1 MSRAFLPNHFA
12 FPTLSILSYSYSCAV
27 CVTVIA
33 ISSFVVGTHESI
45 GVLEEEQPLEASPMQ
60 VLGDPFP
67 EEEVVDISMTV
78 RFGLQREGVF
88 LGEDQLGRAVA
99 EGGDLVIPAKV
110 VITIAY
116 TRYIIHIYNPC
127 NSVM

>member
-1 MSRAFLPNHFA
+1 M
-12 FPTLSILSYSYSCAV
+12 
-27 CVTVIA
+27 
-33 ISSFVVGTHESI
+33 FVVGTHESI
-45 GVLEEEQPLEASPMQ
+45 GVLEEKQPLEASPMQ
-60 VLGDPFP
+60 VFGDPFP

-110 VITIAY
+110 VITITY
-116 TRYIIHIYNPC
+116 TRYIIHTYI
-127 NSVM
+127 